1 MTDSDLNSSYWARFA
16 TRTLNRRRA
25 LGAGAAGLTALGLA
39 ACGSSNNKSSNNS
52 NSTSNTANSAAGTS
66 TSSTTGA
73 ATPGAATRASG
84 SPAAGGSPVA
94 GAAQA
99 GAATAPG
106 FDPKQKTGG
115 TIQYWMV
122 VNPPLDPYENSTYS
136 AQYVAGFAYS
146 RLFKF
151 NSGPDPK
158 ISLSRQPVGDLV
170 SSYEVTPDGLTY
182 TMKLQQNAMFH
193 PPLNRPLTSADV
205 MASWQRFTTD
215 QKNTNSGVYAPIVD
229 SLTAPDANTIVF
241 KLKQPYAPFLNK
253 LANPQY
259 LWIMS
264 QDAVAG
270 KIDPSQ
276 QMVGTGPWIF
286 GSKNATAITWKKNP
300 NYFIKGLP
308 YADGVNINII
318 PDTSTQE
325 AQFAAGSLDIL
336 SVPVSDVDSMKKQV
350 SKANVAQYT
359 GNLLAFLFFTN
370 VSDPN
375 SAFKDPRMRQAASL
389 ALDRDGLLSLIYG
402 GKGQWDNLINPGLG
416 SWYLDPKGPDQ
427 GDSAKWFKH
436 DPQQAKQ
443 LLQAAGHS
451 STQFKFIYPNNAYG
465 DVYNQ
470 ASDAVRGMLSDAGFQ
485 LSVVTVD
492 YLKDYINN
500 GQGIFFK
507 GAPADSIVHALQTPF
522 TDPDDYL
529 FNMLSP
535 KSMRN
540 HESVN
545 DADLNNVIQAQEVEL
560 DDAKRHQL
568 VYQAQQMQDA
578 QMYYPPT
585 VNGSTFF
592 FTQPWVQ
599 NYFVA
604 DDYGFGTES
613 LMYVSLNK

>member
-1 MTDSDLNSSYWARFA
+1 MTDRGDSNSYWARYA
-16 TRTLNRRRA
+16 SGRLNRRRA
-25 LGAGAAGLTALGLA
+25 LGAGAAGLTAFGLA
-39 ACGSSNNKSSNNS
+39 ACGGSNNNKTNNS
-52 NSTSNTANSAAGTS
+52 NANSNAAAPAASASAAASAAAGTA
-66 TSSTTGA
+66 TKA
-73 ATPGAATRASG
+73 AG
-84 SPAAGGSPVA
+84 SPAAGASPVA
-94 GAAQA
+94 GGGASA
-99 GAATAPG
+99 AATAPG
-106 FDPKQKTGG
+106 FDPKLKTGG
-115 TIQYWMV
+115 RIQYYMV
-122 VNPPLDPYENSTYS
+122 VNPPLDPFENSTYS

-151 NSGPDPK
+151 NSAADSK
-158 ISLSRQPVGDLV
+158 VSLSRQPVGDLV
-170 SSYEVTPDGLTY
+170 TGYEVTPDGLTY

-205 MASWQRFTTD
+205 MATWQRFTTD
-215 QKNTNSGVYAPIVD
+215 TKNTNSGVYAPIVD

-241 KLKQPYAPFLNK
+241 KLKAPYAPFLNK

-264 QDAVAG
+264 QDVTAG

-276 QMVGTGPWIF
+276 QMVGTGPWMF
-286 GSKNATAITWKKNP
+286 DTKSATSITWKRNP

-308 YADGVNINII
+308 YADGVDINII
-318 PDTSTQE
+318 PDTATQE
-325 AQFAAGSLDIL
+325 AQLAAGALDIL
-336 SVPVSDVDSMKKQV
+336 AVPVSDVDSMKKQV
-350 SKANVAQYT
+350 PKANVAQYT

-389 ALDRDGLLSLIYG
+389 ALDRQGLLSLVYG
-402 GKGQWDNLINPGLG
+402 GKGEWDNLINPGLG
-416 SWYLDPKGPDQ
+416 SWWLDPQ
-427 GDSAKWFKH
+427 GKDIGDPGKWFKH
-436 DPQQAKQ
+436 DPAQAKQ
-443 LLQAAGHS
+443 LLQAAGHAN
-451 STQFKFIYPNNAYG
+451 TQFKFIYPNNAYG

-470 ASDAVRGMLSDAGFQ
+470 ASDSVRGMLSDAGFQ

-507 GAPADSIVHALQTPF
+507 GAPPDSIVHALQTPF

-545 DADLNNVIQAQEVEL
+545 DPDLTAVITAQQTEL

-568 VYQAQQMQDA
+568 VWKAQQMQDA
-578 QMYYPPT
+578 QMYYAPT

-592 FTQPWVQ
+592 FSQPWVQ
-599 NYFVA
+599 NFLVA
-604 DDYGFGTES
+604 DDYGFGTEQ